1 MVLTF
6 LKELDINKTTGS
18 DGIPVRLLKVTAD
31 QIVPSLTILFNKS
44 LWLGI
49 FPGDWKLA
57 NIVPI
62 FKKGKRNFV
71 ANHRAISLLPVI
83 SKVLERCVLAGL
95 RHHMS
100 HLISREQH
108 GFLAGR
114 SCLTRL
120 TSVLHYIGGQ
130 LDAGKQI
137 DIIYLDMSKAFDKVD
152 HTKLLGRLHQYGI
165 TGKLHDWFRSYLQE
179 RKQQVTVLG
188 ATSREL
194 PVTSGVPQGSLLG
207 PILFLLFVDDL
218 PNTVK
223 TSRVACYA
231 DDTKIFKSIDSITDC
246 NALQSDL
253 NDLVSWSESSG
264 LIFNQSKCKYQCI
277 TRKTSPVQPTY
288 NINETPLESC
298 DTEKDL
304 GVWVSSNLTSDKQVT
319 EQCAKAN
326 KLLGFVRQDSRYI
339 QSTQTRRTLYLSIVR
354 CHLGYATQ
362 VWSPQ
367 SIGLLKRVENVQRRA
382 TKLILKLPFRC
393 DVTYK
398 TRLQLTNLL
407 PISCWHEVL
416 DMVFFY
422 TAVNNVVFIDSEALP
437 TTKQSRR
444 STRSS
449 SSNAITY
456 IPKRSR
462 TVTYQRSFS
471 IRACSTW
478 NVLPTELRT
487 SHTSL
492 ASFKR
497 SLFQCYNKALDL
509 YDLDDIR
516 AWRTICP
523 KCNIARTLLCPPTCF
538 F

>member
-1 MVLTF
+1 M
-6 LKELDINKTTGS
+6 ENYR
-18 DGIPVRLLKVTAD
+18 P
-31 QIVPSLTILFNKS
+31 
-44 LWLGI
+44 
-49 FPGDWKLA
+49 
-57 NIVPI
+57 
-62 FKKGKRNFV
+62 
-71 ANHRAISLLPVI
+71 ISLLPVI

-95 RHHMS
+95 RDHIS
-100 HLISREQH
+100 HLISREQP

-114 SCLTRL
+114 SCVTQL

-165 TGKLHDWFRSYLQE
+165 TGKLHDWFRSYLQG

-188 ATSREL
+188 ATSREF

-231 DDTKIFKSIDSITDC
+231 DDTKILKSIDSITDC

-277 TRKTSPVQPTY
+277 TRKKSPVQPNY

-298 DTEKDL
+298 DTEKDF
-304 GVWVSSNLTSDKQVT
+304 GVWVSSNLTLDKQVT

-326 KLLGFVRQDSRYI
+326 KLLGFARRASRYI
-339 QSTQTRRTLYLSIVR
+339 QRTQTRGI
-354 CHLGYATQ
+354 GYATH

-367 SIGLLKRVENVQRRA
+367 SIGLLKRVKNVQRRA
-382 TKLILKLPFRC
+382 TKPILKLPFRC
-393 DVTYK
+393 HVTYT

-407 PISCWHEVL
+407 PISCWPEFL
-416 DMVFFY
+416 DEVFFY
-422 TAVNNVVFIDSEALP
+422 KAVEAV
-437 TTKQSRR
+437 
-444 STRSS
+444 
-449 SSNAITY
+449 I
-456 IPKRSR
+456 
-462 TVTYQRSFS
+462 
-471 IRACSTW
+471 
-478 NVLPTELRT
+478 
-487 SHTSL
+487 SL
-492 ASFKR
+492 GVR
-497 SLFQCYNKALDL
+497 LG
-509 YDLDDIR
+509 
-516 AWRTICP
+516 
-523 KCNIARTLLCPPTCF
+523 
-538 F
+538 